1 MGSSN
6 GFQVALLN
14 NHLNN
19 SQLIDVV
26 SSLTVNYV
34 RLDSKKPTEKQQAL

>member
-6 GFQVALLN
+6 GFLVDLLN

-19 SQLIDVV
+19 SQLTDVA

-34 RLDSKKPTEKQQAL
+34 HLDSKKPTEKQQAL